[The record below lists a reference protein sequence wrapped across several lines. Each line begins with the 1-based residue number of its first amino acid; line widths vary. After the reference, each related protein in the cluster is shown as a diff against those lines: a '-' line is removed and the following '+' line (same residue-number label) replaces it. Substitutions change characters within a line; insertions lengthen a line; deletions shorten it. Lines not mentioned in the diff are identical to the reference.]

1 MKNLMIFLSL
11 LLFISSILMFALLGA
26 SGHRID
32 FNNFEIQI
40 YLYGI
45 LLFIVSAIA
54 LLVYVYFQN
63 LFLYKTIK
71 VLLST
76 VILSFLFMLFSIFF
90 DSNTD
95 FSEAIVILFLIFG
108 IIFLCAITLRH
119 LFKNPII

>member
-1 MKNLMIFLSL
+1 MKNIMIFLSL

-26 SGHRID
+26 SGHHID
-32 FNNFEIQI
+32 VNNFEIQI
-40 YLYGI
+40 YLCGI

-54 LLVYVYFQN
+54 LLVYVYYQN

-71 VLLST
+71 VLLSI

-95 FSEAIVILFLIFG
+95 FSEAIVIIFLIFG
-108 IIFLCAITLRH
+108 IIFLCAITLRY
-119 LFKNPII
+119 LFKNPIT